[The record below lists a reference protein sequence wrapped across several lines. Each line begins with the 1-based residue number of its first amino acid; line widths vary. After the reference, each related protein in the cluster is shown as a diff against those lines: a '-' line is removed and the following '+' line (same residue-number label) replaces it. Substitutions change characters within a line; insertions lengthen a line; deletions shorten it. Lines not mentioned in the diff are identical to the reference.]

1 MILHMGEFTKA
12 EALRQA
18 KLSLLFYD
26 EDTETRLEAARIV
39 TVELETRDGRLL
51 GTTVL
56 GHSYHRAPFIL
67 ISNRL

>member
-1 MILHMGEFTKA
+1 MILHTGEFTKA
-12 EALRQA
+12 EAPRQA
-18 KLSLLFYD
+18 QLSLLYD

-39 TVELETRDGRLL
+39 TVELETRDGRPL
-51 GTTVL
+51 GSIDL